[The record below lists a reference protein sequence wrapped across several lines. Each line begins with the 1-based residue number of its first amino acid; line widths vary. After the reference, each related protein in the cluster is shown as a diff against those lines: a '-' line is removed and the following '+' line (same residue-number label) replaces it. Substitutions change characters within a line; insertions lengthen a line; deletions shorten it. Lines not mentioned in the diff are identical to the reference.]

1 MKMLHIHDKF
11 VITDDNMEWIVQLA
25 QEGPS
30 VEGQPPTF
38 RPDPG
43 GGGGGRIV
51 YLWRGTK
58 NKTEH
63 VRGRQGMVPVR

>member
-38 RPDPG
+38 RPTREVG
-43 GGGGGRIV
+43 GDSLFVER
-51 YLWRGTK
+51 
-58 NKTEH
+58 NQE
-63 VRGRQGMVPVR
+63 QD